1 MSPPRVQGLSQG
13 LLFWSPFG
21 AREQKL
27 TITDYSD
34 YTTLV
39 NAFLAGGVDL
49 PDVPIQSA
57 ELSLICSNLD
67 VFCSNPA
74 SELGIFQ
81 LDLNHHNPFLG
92 VSLQSNR
99 TAPPPSFVLPASTA
113 SGCAAGFGQL
123 TVNLQN
129 QEQGNSAI
137 LDSFNKLSISNQP
150 SGTPSVSVGDSG
162 GSSPTGTYVFPCILS
177 GTYKISST
185 VYGSNSS
192 CAATAPTIC
201 ITIGSGQS
209 VTATLLVDW
218 NSLSTKQPSQAG
230 VYVGRALSHL
240 VDKPS
245 FVQSVF
251 GSMATYDDE
260 QVAPPQKVP
269 NLFSNTAE
277 CADHPWFSP
286 CNPVSAYNFVT
297 DTIGGGLEWWT
308 QPGQTFGVGL
318 GYSGVSDLRAAC
330 EDFLR
335 AGFSVAG
342 GSNSTDCGDVALASQ
357 GTNVP
362 TAYPH
367 LVSNG
372 QHVFLGLRTDLGRH
386 QLGIILGDS
395 INFLFGTPND
405 GCTVLYWGTSCSP
418 STPTFAQTFC
428 IFFETCQWNL
438 YTGGFNLNPVADQL
452 YNDYYSAFASSFCG
466 GQPTSGFLLDYP
478 VYCDPQLDTF
488 AAAGEFSPA
497 LAQSTQIFAEAA
509 AVGDS
514 NGMTVPAFTRLDQFA
529 ANNGWNFEQ
538 CNGVSCVN
546 TQSSLVNV
554 LGQGWNA
561 GSGYWS
567 LLNMR
572 QVPGYNPCTPGSPS
586 NCASFAP
593 GGGDPELIRRG
604 ISQDTA
610 ELSPFQAV
618 TTHEFEILSLIF
630 DSMLHA
636 NPYTGGTDGQVVDW
650 QTTRHFSTFNPT
662 EIGCNTINGCV
673 TGVTTQFWH
682 LRNDLYFQ
690 DGTPVTANDVA
701 YTITAYRDVPSS
713 SFESYV
719 ASVVSAIGVDCGAS
733 QPCKTVQV
741 KLQGQSALYDLNIGN
756 LPIIPEHIWA
766 PFCGNP
772 PSPTSQCAD
781 PTFDPMAQ
789 GIMIGDGPWQCVVP
803 AGFPN
808 TGRVGGSCVV
818 THTNCPAGQTSC
830 LGGQAMTTND
840 QMFLTRFAKFARC
853 CPDDPSSSLYKISW
867 ADRDNNGVVNVLDLA
882 NIASR
887 FGQADPY
894 WVNSNI
900 APGPV
905 VNVQDLATVAI
916 YFGHGITY
924 PMQPS
929 QGIVLLDPQIDPFF
943 CPIMGC

>member
-150 SGTPSVSVGDSG
+150 SGTPTVSVGDSG

-201 ITIGSGQS
+201 ITIGSVQS

-362 TAYPH
+362 TAHPH

-514 NGMTVPAFTRLDQFA
+514 NGMTVPAF
-529 ANNGWNFEQ
+529 
-538 CNGVSCVN
+538 
-546 TQSSLVNV
+546 
-554 LGQGWNA
+554 
-561 GSGYWS
+561 
-567 LLNMR
+567 
-572 QVPGYNPCTPGSPS
+572 
-586 NCASFAP
+586 
-593 GGGDPELIRRG
+593 
-604 ISQDTA
+604 
-610 ELSPFQAV
+610 